1 MSKIRCNKK
10 ASKEPNILP
19 GSGSVEHTH
28 QCQINKMALLIP
40 ELKTTATAIQRS
52 NYKTTD
58 TAIQ

>member
-1 MSKIRCNKK
+1 MTLLSQFETLTCKTKMSKIRCNKK

-40 ELKTTATAIQRS
+40 QQSLS
-52 NYKTTD
+52 
-58 TAIQ
+58 